1 MLHNVRNILI
11 LDQNQSKMEEI
22 FVRVLKPIFNY
33 MFESSLILNQGHS
46 VKKKNDLKIKFSK
59 GVPTLI
65 NIKQIKKVKV
75 YYLILS
81 TYLTNNGIIIV
92 NYVAV

>member
-22 FVRVLKPIFNY
+22 FVTVLKPIFDY

-46 VKKKNDLKIKFSK
+46 VKKRM
-59 GVPTLI
+59 T
-65 NIKQIKKVKV
+65 
-75 YYLILS
+75 
-81 TYLTNNGIIIV
+81 
-92 NYVAV
+92 

>member
-22 FVRVLKPIFNY
+22 FVTVLKPIFKY
-33 MFESSLILNQGHS
+33 MLESSLILNQGHS
-46 VKKKNDLKIKFSK
+46 VKKNDLKIKFSK

-65 NIKQIKKVKV
+65 NIKQIKKNKS
-75 YYLILS
+75 ILP
-81 TYLTNNGIIIV
+81 YIV
-92 NYVAV
+92 NLFNQ